1 MIIRRPEAS
10 RGHKLQ
16 VGDKV
21 RFKHGSAGWAQHF
34 HLRDQVGE
42 VVALVDDDTQLHRIT
57 VAFEG
62 WRLPPG
68 MYEEHFEKVAD

>member
-1 MIIRRPEAS
+1 MNTRLRS
-10 RGHKLQ
+10 GRQLQ

-21 RFKHGSAGWAQHF
+21 RLRPGTPGWAQHAN
-34 HLRDQVGE
+34 LRGKVGE
-42 VVALVDDDTQLHRIT
+42 VVALVDEGTSLHRIT
-57 VAFEG
+57 VAFDA